1 MRRLLPIFVLAGLSG
16 HAQESAWSSD
26 RSGWTRTSTGS
37 ACQQAT
43 RLKVVTQGRLTVL
56 SDDRHNVG
64 FKWSCRTAGASQ
76 PEAERRLH
84 SVRIQAQQQGGV
96 CILVASAPDGPSVTS
111 DLVVTIPRQVR
122 QLYMESRNGSLSGK
136 YLKGAVEAVTAAGNI
151 EMDDIDGSV
160 VARTGGGCLTFTTV
174 TGSIRGLS
182 GGGCIKVGKVGKEA
196 VLESA
201 GGEVLVEE
209 AGSWL
214 RLSTAGNIH
223 VGRAAESVFA
233 HTSAGL
239 IEVEQSGGVVTAETG
254 GGTIQIGS
262 AKGVRCESAGGT
274 IRLKSV
280 SGALRA
286 ATASGNIYAT
296 LTSGLMIEN
305 SFLATS
311 RGDITVSV
319 PSKMPVTVKALN
331 ESSSWLGRVVSDFP
345 EIQVQPSQVGRGRS
359 VLAQGS
365 LNGGGPVLMLSAT
378 NGAIIL
384 RRLK

>member
-1 MRRLLPIFVLAGLSG
+1 MRHLLPILVLTGLSG

-26 RSGWTRTSTGS
+26 PSGWSRTSVGS
-37 ACQQAT
+37 ACRQT
-43 RLKVVTQGRLTVL
+43 SKLKVVTQGRLTVL
-56 SDDRHNVG
+56 TDDRRDVG
-64 FKWSCRTAGASQ
+64 FKWTCKTAGGSQ
-76 PEAERRLH
+76 PEAERKIQVARLRAH
-84 SVRIQAQQQGGV
+84 EQGGV
-96 CILVASAPDGPSVTS
+96 CVLVATAPDGPVITS
-111 DLVVTIPRQVR
+111 ELVVTIPRTMRQV
-122 QLYMESRNGSLSGK
+122 YMESRNGSMSGK
-136 YLKGAVEAVTAAGNI
+136 YLKGEIEAVTAAGNVD
-151 EMDDIDGSV
+151 MDDIDGNV
-160 VARTGGGCLTFTTV
+160 IARTGGGCLTFSSV

-201 GGEVLVEE
+201 GGEILVEE
-209 AGSWL
+209 AASWL

-223 VGRAAESVFA
+223 VGKVAESVFA

-239 IEVEQSGGVVTAETG
+239 IEVEQAGGVVTAETG

-262 AKGVRCESAGGT
+262 ARGVRCESGGGT

-296 LTSGLMIEN
+296 LAPGLMIEN

-331 ESSSWLGRVVSDFP
+331 ESSTWLGRVVSDFP
-345 EIQVQPSQVGRGRS
+345 EIQIQPSQVGRSRT

-378 NGAIIL
+378 NGAIFL
-384 RRLK
+384 RRMK

>member
-1 MRRLLPIFVLAGLSG
+1 MHKWLPILVLTGLPG
-16 HAQESAWSSD
+16 LAQEPAWSSD
-26 RSGWTRTSTGS
+26 QSGWLRTSVGT
-37 ACQQAT
+37 ACRQASKF
-43 RLKVVTQGRLTVL
+43 KVVTQGRLTVL
-56 SDDRHNVG
+56 SDDRTDVRY
-64 FKWSCRTAGASQ
+64 KWICRTAGNSK
-76 PEAERRLH
+76 PEAERRMNAA
-84 SVRIQAQQQGGV
+84 RIRTQQQSGV
-96 CILVASAPDGPSVTS
+96 CTIVATAPEGPTVTS
-111 DLVVTIPRQVR
+111 DLVITIPRSLRKV
-122 QLYMESRNGSLSGK
+122 YMESRNGSLSGK
-136 YLKGAVEAVTAAGNI
+136 YLKGEVEAVTAAGNVD
-151 EMDDIDGSV
+151 MDDIDGDV
-160 VARTGGGCLTFTTV
+160 IARTGGGCLTFTTV

-182 GGGCIKVGKVGKEA
+182 GGGCIKVGKVGGEA
-196 VLESA
+196 VLETA
-201 GGEVLVEE
+201 GGEISVEE
-209 AGSWL
+209 AGKWL

-239 IEVEQSGGVVTAETG
+239 IDIEQSGGVVTAETG

-296 LTSGLMIEN
+296 LAPGLMIEN

-345 EIQVQPSQVGRGRS
+345 EIRIQPTQAGRGRT

-378 NGAIIL
+378 SGAIFL
-384 RRLK
+384 RRMK

>member
-1 MRRLLPIFVLAGLSG
+1 MRKLLPILVLSG
-16 HAQESAWSSD
+16 LPGLAQEAVWSSD
-26 RSGWTRTSTGS
+26 QSGWLRTSAGS
-37 ACQQAT
+37 ACQQAS
-43 RLKVVTQGRLTVL
+43 RIKVVTHGRLTVL
-56 SDDRHNVG
+56 SDGGGDVR
-64 FKWSCRTAGASQ
+64 FKWTCRANGASR
-76 PEAERRLH
+76 PEADRRLRGA
-84 SVRIQAQQQGGV
+84 RIRAQQQAGV
-96 CILVASAPDGPSVTS
+96 CSLVATTPDGPAVTS
-111 DLVVTIPRQVR
+111 DLVVTIPRSLRQV
-122 QLYMESRNGSLSGK
+122 YMESQNGSLNGK
-136 YLKGAVEAVTAAGNI
+136 YLKGQVEAVTAAGNVD
-151 EMDDIDGSV
+151 MDDIDGDV
-160 VARTGGGCLTFTTV
+160 IARTGGGCLTFTTV

-182 GGGCIKVGKVGKEA
+182 GGGCVKVGKVGKEA

-201 GGEVLVEE
+201 GGEITVTE

-214 RLSTAGNIH
+214 RLSTEGNIH
-223 VGRAAESVFA
+223 VGKAAEAVFA

-239 IEVEQSGGVVTAETG
+239 IEVDQSGGVVTAETG

-286 ATASGNIYAT
+286 ATASGNIYVT
-296 LTSGLMIEN
+296 LAPGLMIEN

-311 RGDITVSV
+311 RGDITVQV

-345 EIQVQPSQVGRGRS
+345 EIRVQPSQVGRGRT
-359 VLAQGS
+359 VLAQGA

-378 NGAIIL
+378 HGAIFL
-384 RRLK
+384 RRMK